1 MFTSDLA
8 LGAEVDVIK
17 NMKFC
22 FGGELHG
29 DAGRAGEPGLG
40 RAASRVVL
48 VRCSLAHQVQSQIL
62 PSQNYRGGLCQR
74 QGGRSVWRSNIPVSY
89 CFSDSV
95 TLLVSMEWLSSDSL
109 KLMSSCFSASKKFR
123 LQQNSS
129 HDPFH
134 MYFSSCI
141 NPFGSIRREEKT
153 LRSNSL
159 KLIVFLNKY
168 LITSI

>member
-8 LGAEVDVIK
+8 LEAEVDVIK

-29 DAGRAGEPGLG
+29 DAGRAGEQGL
-40 RAASRVVL
+40 AELQAEF
-48 VRCSLAHQVQSQIL
+48 SLAHQVQSQIL

-74 QGGRSVWRSNIPVSY
+74 QGGRSIWRSNLPVSY

-109 KLMSSCFSASKKFR
+109 KLMGSCFSASKKFQF
-123 LQQNSS
+123 QQNSS

-153 LRSNSL
+153 LWSNSL
-159 KLIVFLNKY
+159 KLIVFFK
-168 LITSI
+168 